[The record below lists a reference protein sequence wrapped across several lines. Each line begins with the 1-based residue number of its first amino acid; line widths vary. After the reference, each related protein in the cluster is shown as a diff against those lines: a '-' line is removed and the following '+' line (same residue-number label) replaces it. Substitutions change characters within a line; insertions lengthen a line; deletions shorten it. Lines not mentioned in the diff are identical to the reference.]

1 MNISANTILFRV
13 KQKVI
18 HCLPGQMLAFRLVW
32 IMVREEAKGVYSFL
46 LGRRTVSK
54 WSKSGSAMQL
64 AFFCQCRYYATQSIP
79 VLYNQTQITF
89 QESCELDIEFSYFI
103 YNFYFTLNIVSGE
116 IYFTV
121 IRQQEILN
129 RLKLYAL
136 EIPNAW
142 SRVPIS
148 FNRVQT
154 NKLR

>member
-18 HCLPGQMLAFRLVW
+18 HCLPGQMLAFRLE
-32 IMVREEAKGVYSFL
+32 RRQKGYILFFQGGALFQNGLKVALPCSL
-46 LGRRTVSK
+46 P
-54 WSKSGSAMQL
+54 
-64 AFFCQCRYYATQSIP
+64 FFCQCRYYATQSIP